1 MENLFAQNT
10 LVVNQKFTILNNQY
24 QVLDTEGKEIGYI
37 QEKSSAA
44 RNVLQLIVAKKML
57 PFTLN
62 ILDTS
67 KNVIASLTKGVTFFM
82 AKITV
87 NNAKG
92 EAIALISRKFSLKPK
107 FEIFDMKNN
116 KIAVIEGDWFAWDF
130 HITDANG
137 TEIGTVSKKWG
148 GMLKEVFTDSDKY
161 IVNINSSIDNEN
173 NRIAV
178 LATAIV
184 IDMVLKE
191 EKN

>member
-1 MENLFAQNT
+1 
-10 LVVNQKFTILNNQY
+10 
-24 QVLDTEGKEIGYI
+24 
-37 QEKSSAA
+37 
-44 RNVLQLIVAKKML
+44 ML